1 MAGHRYLTRRV
12 LAGSRLYWDE
22 EPVAEWLPE
31 APTPLPVAW
40 KNRLNTRW
48 KGILYSPYSY
58 ESMLEPS
65 TGAIGELAERPGYVM
80 WNNAQLLRVIN
91 DDEAGVTVEIPAL
104 AGRDLV
110 ELRIYKRD
118 GQEFPII
125 GEWTVYRRD
134 EQVGGS

>member
-1 MAGHRYLTRRV
+1 
-12 LAGSRLYWDE
+12 
-22 EPVAEWLPE
+22 
-31 APTPLPVAW
+31 
-40 KNRLNTRW
+40 
-48 KGILYSPYSY
+48 
-58 ESMLEPS
+58 MLEPS

-91 DDEAGVTVEIPAL
+91 DDEAGMAVKIPVL

-110 ELRIYKRD
+110 ELRMYKRD